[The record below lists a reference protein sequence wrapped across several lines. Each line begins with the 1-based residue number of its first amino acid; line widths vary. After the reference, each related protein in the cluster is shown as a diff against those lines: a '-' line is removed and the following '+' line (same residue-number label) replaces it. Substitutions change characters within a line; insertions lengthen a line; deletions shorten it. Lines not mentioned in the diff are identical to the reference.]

1 MPANKTDFSEC
12 RHYSIHFPTN
22 QQISINNFVRL
33 SADFLLHFTKKSYED
48 AVIKGGHTL
57 DTFLGAISESDS
69 FEMWIAGFI
78 LKLITRDK
86 DNNYRFVSDE
96 GELDMDDPELK
107 SYIILGKS
115 RSEAYKSFENLKDSI
130 KKTLSKEQSELLSDP
145 EIKASYDKLFEGNNV
160 ALVNYKNIYSL
171 VTDEEFKNERIQMEK
186 EFNYLKTKNK

>member
-1 MPANKTDFSEC
+1 
-12 RHYSIHFPTN
+12 
-22 QQISINNFVRL
+22 
-33 SADFLLHFTKKSYED
+33 
-48 AVIKGGHTL
+48 
-57 DTFLGAISESDS
+57 
-69 FEMWIAGFI
+69 MWIAGFI